1 MATYSKGYLLLQIIF
16 NIFNCVTKVR
26 AFIYH
31 KNIFISIFKA
41 CYMISL
47 GKYYDL
53 INTESDEITAVSS
66 PDRSYLQQWHYTLYL
81 EILS

>member
-1 MATYSKGYLLLQIIF
+1 
-16 NIFNCVTKVR
+16 
-26 AFIYH
+26 
-31 KNIFISIFKA
+31 
-41 CYMISL
+41 MISL

-53 INTESDEITAVSS
+53 INTESDEITVSS

>member
-1 MATYSKGYLLLQIIF
+1 MATYSEEYLLLQIIF
-16 NIFNCVTKVR
+16 NIFICVTKVR

-31 KNIFISIFKA
+31 KNIFISIFEA

>member
-1 MATYSKGYLLLQIIF
+1 M
-16 NIFNCVTKVR
+16 
-26 AFIYH
+26 YH
-31 KNIFISIFKA
+31 TICISILEA

-66 PDRSYLQQWHYTLYL
+66 PDRSYLQKWHYTLYL